1 MTRCLVQ
8 IRQYYVVGRALPSEK
23 DANPTLYRMRVFAR
37 DAVLARSKFWY
48 QMKLQNK
55 VRRIQGEIV
64 QTSEIFEKKTGSVR
78 NYGIY
83 FKYQTRRDIVNM
95 YKEFRDTSLNGAVS
109 QLYLEMSGRHSGRSE
124 TIHIIRTC
132 IVSNPEEL
140 KRKQTYQ
147 FATGDTFKF
156 PKTFHK
162 LRAPT
167 KALKSR
173 VRAVRPQIFS

>member
-1 MTRCLVQ
+1 MQ

-23 DANPTLYRMRVFAR
+23 EPNPTLYRMRVFAR
-37 DAVLARSKFWY
+37 DPVLARSKFWY

-64 QTSEIFEKKTGSVR
+64 QTSEIFERKTQCVR

-83 FKYQTRRDIVNM
+83 FKYQTRRDITNM
-95 YKEFRDTSLNGAVS
+95 YKEFRDTSLCGAVS
-109 QLYLEMSGRHSGRSE
+109 QLFMEMSGRHSGRSE
-124 TIHIIRTC
+124 TLHIIRTC

-147 FATGDTFKF
+147 FAAKETFRF
-156 PKTFHK
+156 PKTHHK
-162 LRAPT
+162 MRAPT
-167 KALKSR
+167 KALKNT